1 MRTEIERLK
10 KDLEKFDQIL
20 LFSGEMQEKI
30 MKDFCSSQALK
41 KTEKKVLML
50 SSADPFREKEK
61 NYGFRRISD
70 REREELEQLYR
81 TYEFSNRFQVVSDHF
96 QWGSLMN
103 YVKTG
108 MVTMEEFFEA
118 LLS

>member
-1 MRTEIERLK
+1 
-10 KDLEKFDQIL
+10 
-20 LFSGEMQEKI
+20 
-30 MKDFCSSQALK
+30 
-41 KTEKKVLML
+41 ML